1 MTVAR
6 QINFFFI
13 LTFVVL
19 GCLVAGFTTDREY
32 QFKLEQLQQQALADV
47 AARPA
52 LAIPIYRKD
61 REALEQT
68 LGSFLDSD
76 AVLSASVHDSL
87 GDDLATISKAESR
100 TLTVPSFYKL
110 RTKLSPSEP
119 ELISLEEDGGKVGT
133 GFWVSL
139 LNTERPLHLTV
150 PVFSFVDPNDRG
162 LNPLDFV
169 APLAFDHNNASQLV
183 IGYVHLVLD
192 RAALIDAAKSG
203 LIRIMSV
210 YVLFT
215 LLCGV
220 GLFLVSRG
228 ITKSLSQ
235 LSTLA
240 DEVAG
245 GELKEHI
252 QISGSAEFRDIGNV
266 LNGLNG
272 GLNSSKHEKDVK
284 GKLLARKVEERES
297 ELNRRQADLDKATE
311 EISET
316 RTQLSQMVYYDS
328 LTSLPNRRLFSEQLK
343 LLLPLSKRS
352 GKPLALLFINLD
364 NFKRINDSLGHEAG
378 DRFLQEVGQ
387 RLLACLRDSDIV
399 SHYVATEPAI
409 DVSRLGGDEFTLVL
423 NQLDSVNSAGVVAQ
437 RVLDS
442 LLQPMVIEGHEVVVR
457 PSIGI
462 AVSSDEDD
470 TVEGMLNAAGTA
482 MHHAKASNSEDF
494 LYYSDD
500 MKATGLDQL
509 TLESDLRK
517 AIEDGH
523 LRLHYQPQIDTVA
536 GSVVGAEALLRWEH
550 PEFGQVPPAIFVR
563 LAEKI
568 GLISALG
575 DWVLHAACQQLLTF
589 DKQGLKLPKVAVN
602 VSAQQFDPSFSQ
614 RVIQVLQRTGLPP
627 ERLELALAEGIL
639 TGNDS
644 NTIDSLRELKTQG
657 VCLSVDDFGTSEATL
672 SYLSR
677 YPLDELRIDRSFVSD
692 SDSSEEGAR
701 LLVAIIAMANSLKL
715 RVVAEGVET
724 DAQYRLLAKNGATI
738 MQGYLFSK
746 PVSADDLT
754 RLLAPWHFLQQIEKI
769 DA

>member
-6 QINFFFI
+6 QINFFSI
-13 LTFVVL
+13 LIVVIF
-19 GCLVAGFTTDREY
+19 GCLIAGFTADREY

-52 LAIPIYRKD
+52 LAIPIYSKD
-61 REALEQT
+61 SETLNQAL
-68 LGSFLDSD
+68 GHFLEPS
-76 AVLSASVHDSL
+76 AVLAASIHDSL
-87 GDDLATISKAESR
+87 GEDLTGPSSAGSKAG
-100 TLTVPSFYKL
+100 TAPLFYTL
-110 RTKLSPSEP
+110 RTKVSPSEP
-119 ELISLEEDGGKVGT
+119 ELISLDDDGDKVGM
-133 GFWVSL
+133 GFWASL
-139 LNTERPLHLTV
+139 ANTDRPMHFTV
-150 PVFSFVDPNDRG
+150 PVFSMVDPNNKG

-169 APLAFDHNNASQLV
+169 APLAFQHNNTSQVV
-183 IGYVHLVLD
+183 IGYVHLVLG
-192 RAALIDAAKSG
+192 RADIIEDIKPA

-210 YVLFT
+210 YTLLA
-215 LLCGV
+215 LLCGA
-220 GLFLVSRG
+220 GFFLISRG
-228 ITKSLSQ
+228 IASALSQ
-235 LSTLA
+235 LSKLA
-240 DEVAG
+240 DDVAG
-245 GELKEHI
+245 GDLKEYI
-252 QISGSAEFRDIGNV
+252 EIKGSAEFKDIGNV
-266 LNGLNG
+266 LNSLNG
-272 GLNSSKHEKDVK
+272 GLNSFKHEKNVDS
-284 GKLLARKVEERES
+284 KLLARKVEERES

-343 LLLPLSKRS
+343 LLLPLSNRS

-364 NFKRINDSLGHEAG
+364 NFKRINDSLGHDAG

-387 RLLACLRDSDIV
+387 RLLACLRDSDVV
-399 SHYVATEPAI
+399 SHFVATEPAI

-437 RVLDS
+437 RVIDS
-442 LLQPMVIEGHEVVVR
+442 LLQPMVIEGHEVVIS

-462 AVSSDEDD
+462 AVSSGEDD
-470 TVEGMLNAAGTA
+470 SVEGLLNAAGTA

-494 LYYSDD
+494 LYYTED

-509 TLESDLRK
+509 KLESDLRR
-517 AIEDGH
+517 AIEEGQ

-568 GLISALG
+568 GLITELG
-575 DWVLHAACQQLLTF
+575 DWVLQAACQQLLTF
-589 DKQGLKLPKVAVN
+589 EKQGLKLPKVAVN
-602 VSAQQFDPSFSQ
+602 VSALQFDPGFTQ

-644 NTIDSLRELKTQG
+644 NTIDSLRELKAQG
-657 VCLSVDDFGTSEATL
+657 VCLSVDDFGTSDATL

-692 SDSSEEGAR
+692 SDGSEAGTR
-701 LLVAIIAMANSLKL
+701 LLLAIVAMATSLNL

-724 DAQYRLLAKNGATI
+724 DAQYRLLANNGATI

-769 DA
+769 DS